1 MKKVY
6 VIHHTLRGTPES
18 GEIYAVYATKR
29 AATKAM
35 KIALD
40 EWYDVTPEENEE
52 DHYEYMYMSVQKFYA
67 N

>member
-1 MKKVY
+1 MKKFY

-29 AATKAM
+29 AATKAL
-35 KIALD
+35 KAALK
-40 EWYDVTPEENEE
+40 EEYDVTPEENEE
-52 DHYEYMYMSVQKFYA
+52 EYHEYMYMSVQKFYA